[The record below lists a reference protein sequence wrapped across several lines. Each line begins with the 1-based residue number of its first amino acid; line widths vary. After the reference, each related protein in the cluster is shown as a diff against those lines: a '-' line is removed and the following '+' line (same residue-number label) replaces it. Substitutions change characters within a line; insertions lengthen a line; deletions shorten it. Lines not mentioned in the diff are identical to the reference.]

1 MQLAMA
7 DGCGSVAA
15 RGGRREMRKRER
27 RVRRQARGGF
37 KTRLR
42 RQNAHGAWPARSA
55 IRRRVAHTCPAF
67 SENGGTVA
75 SIQST

>member
-1 MQLAMA
+1 MAERLLAA
-7 DGCGSVAA
+7 ALAVAS
-15 RGGRREMRKRER
+15 GELKKEW

-42 RQNAHGAWPARSA
+42 RQNEHSTWPARSA
-55 IRRRVAHTCPAF
+55 VRRRAAHTRPAF

>member
-15 RGGRREMRKRER
+15 LGGRREMRKRER
-27 RVRRQARGGF
+27 RVRRQARGGL

-42 RQNAHGAWPARSA
+42 RQNAHDAWPARSA
-55 IRRRVAHTCPAF
+55 VRRRAAHTRPTF